1 MMSSSSDELLRNG
14 VDVAIDVQSLRV
26 IRGKRIAL
34 DDVTVQIAR
43 GTITGLLGPSGCGK
57 TTLMRSIVG
66 TQIIAEGTVTV
77 LGRPAGSAE
86 LRHRV
91 GYVTQDPTIYN
102 DLRIIDNVRYFGA
115 LYGTDAQAADE
126 AVAAVGL
133 EDHRTALCGNLSGG
147 QRTRV
152 SLACALVCHPDL
164 LVLDEPTVGLDP
176 VLRVDLWEQFDQL
189 ARSGTTLLVSS
200 HVMDEADHCG
210 DLLLMREGHLL
221 AHTTPDEATRGHR
234 MSVTGGSVSVRHP
247 AQHRSRSRLSPQA
260 YLATTTRILRQL
272 AADHRSVAM
281 ILVVPSLIITLMYF
295 MFQNAPHRPGAPSPF
310 NNACLIMLGVFPLIV
325 MFLITSITMQRER
338 VSGTLERILTTPL
351 RRLDLLAAYGT
362 AFSIA
367 AAAQATLACIVS
379 FWFLGL
385 DTAGSPILVFTIAI
399 INAVLGVG
407 LGLLCSAFA
416 RTEFQAVQ
424 FMPVVIAPQLLL
436 CGIIVPRDL
445 LPDWLQWISNVL
457 PASYALEALQQV
469 GAYSEPTFIAVRDIA
484 VVIGFAVLA
493 LCLAAATLRRRT
505 P

>member
-1 MMSSSSDELLRNG
+1 
-14 VDVAIDVQSLRV
+14 
-26 IRGKRIAL
+26 
-34 DDVTVQIAR
+34 
-43 GTITGLLGPSGCGK
+43 
-57 TTLMRSIVG
+57 
-66 TQIIAEGTVTV
+66 
-77 LGRPAGSAE
+77 
-86 LRHRV
+86 
-91 GYVTQDPTIYN
+91 
-102 DLRIIDNVRYFGA
+102 
-115 LYGTDAQAADE
+115 
-126 AVAAVGL
+126 
-133 EDHRTALCGNLSGG
+133 
-147 QRTRV
+147 
-152 SLACALVCHPDL
+152 
-164 LVLDEPTVGLDP
+164 
-176 VLRVDLWEQFDQL
+176 
-189 ARSGTTLLVSS
+189 
-200 HVMDEADHCG
+200 
-210 DLLLMREGHLL
+210 
-221 AHTTPDEATRGHR
+221 
-234 MSVTGGSVSVRHP
+234 MSVTGGSVSVRHQ
-247 AQHRSRSRLSPQA
+247 AQHRGRNRLSLQA

-281 ILVVPSLIITLMYF
+281 ILVVPSLIIALMYF
-295 MFQNAPHRPGAPSPF
+295 MFQNAPHRPGTPSPF
-310 NNACLIMLGVFPLIV
+310 NNACLIMLGVFPLVV

-436 CGIIVPRDL
+436 CGIIVPRDV

-493 LCLAAATLRRRT
+493 LGLAAATLRRRT